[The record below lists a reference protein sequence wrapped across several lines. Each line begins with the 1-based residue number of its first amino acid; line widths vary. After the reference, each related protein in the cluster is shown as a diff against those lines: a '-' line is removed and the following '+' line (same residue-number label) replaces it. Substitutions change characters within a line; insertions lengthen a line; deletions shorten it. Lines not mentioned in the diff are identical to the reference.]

1 MKKSVTQS
9 VLLIAILWGG
19 FQSLYFIGLET
30 ELLLSDIILEFG
42 FSLVEFI
49 LVSIIDLSIKFL
61 PFILFQIVFGT
72 YIYQHF
78 CSASVFYF
86 SRCPNRIKWFVIES
100 VKLYMIAFIYPL
112 LMVVSATGMASI
124 TNHII
129 FDGTSFLLL
138 FYYVLIHSIWL
149 FLTALLINVIS
160 ITLDSSFG
168 FIIVVSLQLACVSL
182 LLLWENVWPLAD
194 SPDVV
199 RHVLLLKFNPISH
212 LILSWHSSS
221 FTELNDR
228 LNYFQIDFSLNTS
241 VVVFFVNEC
250 CSCRIWRLC
259 CEKSRMDYS
268 PSRKVGF
275 LNVASEKY

>member
-1 MKKSVTQS
+1 MKKA
-9 VLLIAILWGG
+9 LLKCALIAIFWGG
-19 FQSLYFIGLET
+19 FQSLYFIGWET
-30 ELLLSDIILEFG
+30 ELLLSDIILVFG
-42 FSLVEFI
+42 FSDVEII
-49 LVSIIDLSIKFL
+49 LVYIIDLSIKLL
-61 PFILFQIVFGT
+61 PFFLYQIVFGT

-138 FYYVLIHSIWL
+138 FYYVLVHSLWL
-149 FLTALLINVIS
+149 FLTAILINIIAVK
-160 ITLDSSFG
+160 LDSSFG

-182 LLLWENVWPLAD
+182 LLLWENVWPLVD

-199 RHVLLLKFNPISH
+199 KHVLLLKFNPISH

-241 VVVFFVNEC
+241 VVVFLLMSVVV
-250 CSCRIWRLC
+250 
-259 CEKSRMDYS
+259 
-268 PSRKVGF
+268 VGF
-275 LNVASEKY
+275 GAYVVKNQEWITVHRER